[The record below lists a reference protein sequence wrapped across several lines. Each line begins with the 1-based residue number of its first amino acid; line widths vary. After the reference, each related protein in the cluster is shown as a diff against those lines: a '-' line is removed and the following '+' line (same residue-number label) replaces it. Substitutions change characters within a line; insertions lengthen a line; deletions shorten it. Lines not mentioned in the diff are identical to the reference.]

1 MHAQVNLNS
10 GVSDGVS
17 STAGAARV
25 SGTGS
30 LQGNRTSDS
39 ATASAFL
46 YIIHAADVHQ

>member
-25 SGTGS
+25 AGTGS
-30 LQGNRTSDS
+30 LQGNRTGDS

-46 YIIHAADVHQ
+46 NLAHAADVHQ